1 LIVVVQRIRNI
12 EEESMLERFFKFQ
25 ENGTTLRR
33 EIAGGVTTFM
43 TMAYIIFVQPVVLA
57 AAGMD
62 LESVLV
68 ATCLSS
74 ALATFLI
81 GILANYPIAQAPA
94 MGHNFFFTYVVVLT
108 LGYTWQ
114 QALGTI
120 FISGSIFLILAVA
133 GLWDKLITS
142 LPASLKSAIAVG
154 IGLLI
159 AMVGMQWSGIV
170 VDNPGTLVGLGD
182 LTSPPVLL
190 SFLGL
195 AVIAVLLALGVKTA
209 ILIGILATLVA
220 GLLTGMVQY
229 QGVVGPAPSLEPT
242 LFKLDIL
249 GALQTGM
256 LSIIFIF
263 FFLDLFDTV
272 GTLVGVSQEAGF
284 IQEDGSLPRTRQAL
298 FSDAVGTVAGTLLG
312 TSTVTS
318 YIESSTGVSAGAR
331 TGFANIVTGMLFLL
345 AIFFAPLLKMV
356 SGGMELGEGVRL
368 YPIIAPALIIVGVFM
383 MNNVRQIPWND
394 FSEAIPAFLT
404 MILMPLTFSITEG
417 ISFGFISYTA
427 LKTVQGKIKEVPLF
441 ISVFAVL
448 FVLRY
453 IFLMG

>member
-114 QALGTI
+114 QALGAI

-170 VDNPGTLVGLGD
+170 VDNP
-182 LTSPPVLL
+182 
-190 SFLGL
+190 
-195 AVIAVLLALGVKTA
+195 
-209 ILIGILATLVA
+209 
-220 GLLTGMVQY
+220 
-229 QGVVGPAPSLEPT
+229 
-242 LFKLDIL
+242 
-249 GALQTGM
+249 
-256 LSIIFIF
+256 
-263 FFLDLFDTV
+263 
-272 GTLVGVSQEAGF
+272 
-284 IQEDGSLPRTRQAL
+284 
-298 FSDAVGTVAGTLLG
+298 
-312 TSTVTS
+312 
-318 YIESSTGVSAGAR
+318 
-331 TGFANIVTGMLFLL
+331 
-345 AIFFAPLLKMV
+345 
-356 SGGMELGEGVRL
+356 
-368 YPIIAPALIIVGVFM
+368 
-383 MNNVRQIPWND
+383 
-394 FSEAIPAFLT
+394 AFWRRWWR
-404 MILMPLTFSITEG
+404 G
-417 ISFGFISYTA
+417 C
-427 LKTVQGKIKEVPLF
+427 
-441 ISVFAVL
+441 
-448 FVLRY
+448 
-453 IFLMG
+453 

>member
-1 LIVVVQRIRNI
+1 
-12 EEESMLERFFKFQ
+12 
-25 ENGTTLRR
+25 
-33 EIAGGVTTFM
+33 
-43 TMAYIIFVQPVVLA
+43 
-57 AAGMD
+57 
-62 LESVLV
+62 
-68 ATCLSS
+68 
-74 ALATFLI
+74 
-81 GILANYPIAQAPA
+81 
-94 MGHNFFFTYVVVLT
+94 
-108 LGYTWQ
+108 
-114 QALGTI
+114 
-120 FISGSIFLILAVA
+120 
-133 GLWDKLITS
+133 
-142 LPASLKSAIAVG
+142 
-154 IGLLI
+154 
-159 AMVGMQWSGIV
+159 
-170 VDNPGTLVGLGD
+170 
-182 LTSPPVLL
+182 
-190 SFLGL
+190 
-195 AVIAVLLALGVKTA
+195 
-209 ILIGILATLVA
+209 LATLVA

>member
-1 LIVVVQRIRNI
+1 
-12 EEESMLERFFKFQ
+12 MLERFFKFQ
-25 ENGTTLRR
+25 ENRTTLRR

-68 ATCLSS
+68 ATCISS

-94 MGHNFFFTYVVVLT
+94 MGHNFFFTYLVVLT

-114 QALGTI
+114 QALGAI

-142 LPASLKSAIAVG
+142 LPASLKNAIAVG

-195 AVIAVLLALGVKTA
+195 AVMAILLALGVKTA
-209 ILIGILATLVA
+209 ILIGILATLAV

-242 LFKLDIL
+242 LFKLDIV

-284 IQEDGSLPRTRQAL
+284 MKEDGSLPRARQAL
-298 FSDAVGTVAGTLLG
+298 FSDAVGTVVGTLLG

-318 YIESSTGVSAGAR
+318 YIESATGVSAGAR
-331 TGFANIVTGMLFLL
+331 TGFANIVTGTLFLL

-356 SGGMELGEGVRL
+356 SGGMEFGEGVRL

-404 MILMPLTFSITEG
+404 MIVMPLTFSITEG
-417 ISFGFISYTA
+417 ISFGFIAYTV
-427 LKTVQGKIKEVPLF
+427 LKVVQGKIKEVPLF
-441 ISVFAVL
+441 ISLFALL

-453 IFLMG
+453 LFLMG

>member
-1 LIVVVQRIRNI
+1 
-12 EEESMLERFFKFQ
+12 
-25 ENGTTLRR
+25 
-33 EIAGGVTTFM
+33 M

-68 ATCLSS
+68 ATCISS

-94 MGHNFFFTYVVVLT
+94 MGHNFFFTYLVVLT
-108 LGYTWQ
+108 MGYTWQ
-114 QALGTI
+114 QALGAI

-142 LPASLKSAIAVG
+142 LPASLKNAIAVG

-195 AVIAVLLALGVKTA
+195 AVMAILLALGVKTA
-209 ILIGILATLVA
+209 ILIGILATLAV

-284 IQEDGSLPRTRQAL
+284 MKEDGSLPRARQAL
-298 FSDAVGTVAGTLLG
+298 FSDAVGTVVGTLLG

-318 YIESSTGVSAGAR
+318 YIESATGVSAGAR
-331 TGFANIVTGMLFLL
+331 TGFANIVTGTLFLL

-356 SGGMELGEGVRL
+356 SGGMEFGEGVRL

-404 MILMPLTFSITEG
+404 MIVMPLTFSITEG
-417 ISFGFISYTA
+417 ISFGFIAYTV
-427 LKTVQGKIKEVPLF
+427 LKVVQGKIKEVPLF
-441 ISVFAVL
+441 ISLFALL

-453 IFLMG
+453 LFLMG

>member
-114 QALGTI
+114 QALGAI

>member
-1 LIVVVQRIRNI
+1 
-12 EEESMLERFFKFQ
+12 MLERFFKFQ
-25 ENGTTLRR
+25 ENQTTLRR

-68 ATCLSS
+68 ATCISS

-94 MGHNFFFTYVVVLT
+94 MGHNFFFTYLVVLT

-114 QALGTI
+114 QALGAI

-142 LPASLKSAIAVG
+142 LPASLKNAIAVG

-195 AVIAVLLALGVKTA
+195 AVMAILLALGVKTA
-209 ILIGILATLVA
+209 ILIGILATLAV

-242 LFKLDIL
+242 LFKLDIS

-284 IQEDGSLPRTRQAL
+284 IKEDGSLPRARQAL
-298 FSDAVGTVAGTLLG
+298 FSDAVGTVVGTLLG

-331 TGFANIVTGMLFLL
+331 TGFANIVTGTLFLL

-356 SGGMELGEGVRL
+356 SGGMEFGEGVRL

-404 MILMPLTFSITEG
+404 MIVMPLTFSITEG
-417 ISFGFISYTA
+417 ISFGFIAYTV
-427 LKTVQGKIKEVPLF
+427 LKVVQGKIKEVPLF
-441 ISVFAVL
+441 ISLFALL

-453 IFLMG
+453 LFLMG